1 MMRGTGRAGPE
12 SDYPLGSLVP
22 LIKTTVGN
30 NLLRLRE
37 DKRASQSALANA
49 SWLPPLTIRRVENA
63 KTEPR
68 LHTTIL
74 LSLALDVPLQSL
86 LAGLPQ
92 GGPERTATDSGLYL
106 PPGLYPNCL
115 DHI

>member
-1 MMRGTGRAGPE
+1 MTRGAGRAGPE
-12 SDYPLGSLVP
+12 RDYPPASLVS
-22 LIKTTVGN
+22 LIKTTVGL
-30 NLLRLRE
+30 NLLRERE
-37 DKRASQSALANA
+37 DKRASQLALANA
-49 SWLPPLTIRRVENA
+49 SWLPPLTIRRIENA

-86 LAGLPQ
+86 LVGLPQ
-92 GGPERTATDSGLYL
+92 GGSERTATGSGLYL
-106 PPGLYPNCL
+106 PPGLYPKCL